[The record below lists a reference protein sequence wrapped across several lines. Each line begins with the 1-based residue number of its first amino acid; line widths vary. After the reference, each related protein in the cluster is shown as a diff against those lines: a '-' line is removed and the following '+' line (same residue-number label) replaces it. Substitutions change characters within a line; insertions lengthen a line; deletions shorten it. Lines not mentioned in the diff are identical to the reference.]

1 MFQFTFS
8 NDSKIQ
14 DFAQSKQSSAE
25 QEKGK
30 RITGRYGRRECWTAR
45 PVALLTR
52 EKTDSPSLSL
62 TRRLTRVSLNQCW
75 CSSARSAGARTK
87 ASSRTARQRPSKAL
101 HSTLNVGCCSPQGPP
116 PPSGLQPRCH
126 QKPDI
131 YLLRWGFWILDWL
144 IQLKNHGRP
153 RDILVPKYE
162 GDGWLVPCRS
172 PHPGS
177 FGSNGV
183 CIFYLYLFLK
193 VSNVSITSIDGRATR
208 I

>member
-1 MFQFTFS
+1 MTWRDAS
-8 NDSKIQ
+8 P
-14 DFAQSKQSSAE
+14 
-25 QEKGK
+25 
-30 RITGRYGRRECWTAR
+30 RRMVLISFYR
-45 PVALLTR
+45 
-52 EKTDSPSLSL
+52 
-62 TRRLTRVSLNQCW
+62 
-75 CSSARSAGARTK
+75 
-87 ASSRTARQRPSKAL
+87 
-101 HSTLNVGCCSPQGPP
+101 
-116 PPSGLQPRCH
+116 
-126 QKPDI
+126 
-131 YLLRWGFWILDWL
+131 DWL